1 MDEDRWERLGEHLA
15 RARANP
21 DFDTEE
27 RDFRLEIAGA
37 LRDVIR
43 IGGEQGP
50 WTDRLQALVTGL
62 FGNRRY
68 DLTERAHN
76 RWLRTLRDPAAL
88 GMALACFEDSGA
100 DPVDRFSN
108 FVEAAAQQQPQL
120 LVTPTEYTGPHPD
133 RDAVLTFG
141 ALLNFACAPEE
152 LPAMHLEAWNLVEQT
167 LGYEWSFRRSPAE
180 QYRFHLDFA
189 ARGRPA
195 PARRRHR
202 CPRHARH
209 AEPDPHRGRT
219 GRLLDGGPYETA
231 DRSPTRTKHE
241 LAVCAIY
248 RDEADY
254 LAEWVEFHRLVGAER
269 FFLYNNFSEDHHR
282 EVLAPY
288 VEEGLVTVRDWPVLD
303 GRVGQIAAYDDYLRW
318 HRYDS
323 RWIAF
328 IDLDE
333 FLFSPGRSSL
343 PDVLA
348 DFEEWP
354 RRRAA
359 LGVVRHLGARDAP
372 AGARDRELRPQDR
385 PRRRVNINMKTVADP
400 RG

>member
-1 MDEDRWERLGEHLA
+1 MDEDRWQRLREHLA
-15 RARANP
+15 RARSNP

-27 RDFRLEIAGA
+27 REFRLEIAGA

-43 IGGEQGP
+43 IAGEQGP
-50 WTDRLQALVTGL
+50 WTDRLLAIVTGL

-68 DLTERAHN
+68 ELSERAHN

-88 GMALACFEDSGA
+88 GMALECFEDSVA
-100 DPVDRFSN
+100 DPVDRFSK

-120 LVTPTEYTGPHPD
+120 LVRPTEYTGPHPD

-152 LPAMHLEAWNLVEQT
+152 LPSMHLEAWNLVEQT

-189 ARGRPA
+189 ADVDRRLRAGGIEVRDMLDTQSLIHIAGAQADFWMADRPK
-195 PARRRHR
+195 RR
-202 CPRHARH
+202 
-209 AEPDPHRGRT
+209 
-219 GRLLDGGPYETA
+219 
-231 DRSPTRTKHE
+231 DRSPARTKHE

-288 VEEGLVTVRDWPVLD
+288 VEEGLVTVRD
-303 GRVGQIAAYDDYLRW
+303 
-318 HRYDS
+318 
-323 RWIAF
+323 
-328 IDLDE
+328 
-333 FLFSPGRSSL
+333 
-343 PDVLA
+343 
-348 DFEEWP
+348 
-354 RRRAA
+354 
-359 LGVVRHLGARDAP
+359 
-372 AGARDRELRPQDR
+372 
-385 PRRRVNINMKTVADP
+385 
-400 RG
+400 